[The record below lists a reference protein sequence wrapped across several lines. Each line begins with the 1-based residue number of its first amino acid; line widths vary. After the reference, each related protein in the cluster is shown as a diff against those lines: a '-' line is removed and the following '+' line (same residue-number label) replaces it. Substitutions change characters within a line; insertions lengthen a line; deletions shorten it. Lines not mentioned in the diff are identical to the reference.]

1 MPCLCTMVME
11 GAGLSM
17 EASVMRLSPLQII
30 TTRDTCAASKLIIY
44 NILCRNRILIFKDEE
59 LPLLGKEET
68 KQMC

>member
-30 TTRDTCAASKLIIY
+30 TTRDTCAASKLIVY
-44 NILCRNRILIFKDEE
+44 NIYVEIEF
-59 LPLLGKEET
+59 
-68 KQMC
+68 